1 MSSGQLGRTRKL
13 RRADWPLLSLVVLFM
28 VLIPMAR
35 PAVTLRMSLSPS
47 ALSVPGLSV
56 SLTLL
61 RGHTPCSRFQLVD
74 YWMGYRNV
82 RDAC

>member
-1 MSSGQLGRTRKL
+1 MLSGQSGHTRKSK
-13 RRADWPLLSLVVLFM
+13 RPGWPLLSLVVLFV
-28 VLIPMAR
+28 VLIPLAR
-35 PAVTLRMSLSPS
+35 PGVTLKMSVSPS
-47 ALSVPGLSV
+47 PSSLPGLSV

-82 RDAC
+82 RPAC